1 MKISRRDFLRGTAAT
16 GISISAGS
24 AVGGEIRPTLQ
35 SPFRVS
41 VINDEISQDFGRACE
56 VAAREVRHALD

>member
-1 MKISRRDFLRGTAAT
+1 MRISRRDFLRRTAAT
-16 GISISAGS
+16 GISLSASS
-24 AVGGEIRPTLQ
+24 ALGGETPSILQ